1 MAKFNNR
8 NLLIIKIIYIFAAT
22 IYINIM
28 EKLIGRKKEKERLLN
43 CYHSNRSELLI
54 LYGRRRVGKTFLVNN
69 TFKGKFSFYF
79 TGLHNTPLS
88 RQLEK
93 FGEAI
98 QDYGGLPVRP
108 QFHNWYHAFDALK
121 AILKASKKRSKK
133 VIFFDEMPWISSRNS
148 NFVSALEDFWNTWAA
163 LRDDILLIATGS
175 TTSWMVDHLLKNKGG
190 LYNRITCKIYLR
202 QFNLQ
207 ECEEYLRAHHCYWD
221 RYAITQYY
229 MYLGGVP
236 FYLSLLSYD
245 KTLEENIDEMFFDNQ
260 AKLAR
265 EFYDLYDAQFKDAGR
280 YVELIKVMAERR
292 EGMTRQEIINATSLS
307 GGGLSVMLE
316 NLERNDLIRSY
327 TQYGNKRKGTIYRVT
342 DFFTIFYLKYV
353 DGVRHRPS
361 RYWFAKSSTPSVA
374 AWRGLTFE
382 LVCLLHIDQIN
393 LALGIMG
400 MLTSE
405 SCWRSS
411 QFQEV
416 DATGKQKKA
425 QIDMIIERTDR
436 IIHLCEMKFSSER
449 FIITKKYEEE
459 LRDKMTI
466 FKQETKTTKMLNLTF
481 VTAHG
486 VAKGLH
492 AGIVQSQVT
501 IDDLFESLK

>member
-1 MAKFNNR
+1 
-8 NLLIIKIIYIFAAT
+8 
-22 IYINIM
+22 M
-28 EKLIGRKKEKERLLN
+28 EKFIGRKKEIERLLN
-43 CYHSNRSELLI
+43 CYHSNRSEFVI
-54 LYGRRRVGKTFLVNN
+54 LYGRRRVGKTFLVNH

-98 QDYGGLPVRP
+98 QEYGALPVKPR
-108 QFHNWYHAFDALK
+108 FDNWYHAFDTLK
-121 AILKASKKRSKK
+121 AILKSSKNRSKK
-133 VIFFDEMPWISSRNS
+133 VIFLDEMPWMSTRNS
-148 NFVSALEDFWNTWAA
+148 NFVSALEDFWNTWAS

-190 LYNRITCKIYLR
+190 LYNRITSKIYLR

-207 ECEEYLRAHHCYWD
+207 ECEEYLRAHRCYWD

-236 FYLSLLSYD
+236 YYMSLLSYD
-245 KTLEENIDEMFFDNQ
+245 KTLEDNIDELFFDKQ

-265 EFYDLYDAQFKDAGR
+265 EFYDLYDAQFNDAGK
-280 YVELIKVMAERR
+280 YVELIKTLVEHR
-292 EGMTRQEIINATSLS
+292 EGMSRQEITKALPLS

-316 NLERNDLIRSY
+316 NLERNDFIKSY

-342 DFFTIFYLKYV
+342 DFFTIFYLKYAN
-353 DGVRHRPS
+353 GVRHRSS
-361 RYWFAKSSTPSVA
+361 RYWQAKSATPSVI
-374 AWRGLTFE
+374 AWCGLTFE

-393 LALGIMG
+393 QALGIMG

-411 QFQEV
+411 QAQEV
-416 DATGKQKKA
+416 DSTGKQKKA
-425 QIDMIIERTDR
+425 QIDLVIERADR
-436 IIHLCEMKFSSER
+436 IIHLCEMKFSNEK
-449 FIITKKYEEE
+449 FIITKEYEEQ
-459 LRDKMTI
+459 LRDKMTV
-466 FKQETKTTKMLNLTF
+466 FRQETKTTKMLNLTF

-486 VAKGLH
+486 LAKGIH

-501 IDDLFESLK
+501 IDDLFEATKH

>member
-1 MAKFNNR
+1 
-8 NLLIIKIIYIFAAT
+8 
-22 IYINIM
+22 M
-28 EKLIGRKKEKERLLN
+28 EKFIGRKKETERLLN
-43 CYHSNRSELLI
+43 CYQSNRSEFVI
-54 LYGRRRVGKTFLVNN
+54 LYGRRRVGKTFLVNH

-79 TGLHNTPLS
+79 TGLHNATLS

-93 FGEAI
+93 FAESI
-98 QDYGGLPVRP
+98 QEYGALPVKPR
-108 QFHNWYHAFDALK
+108 FDNWYHAFDALK
-121 AILKASKKRSKK
+121 AILKSSRVRSKK
-133 VIFFDEMPWISSRNS
+133 VIFLDEMPWMSTRNS

-163 LRDDILLIATGS
+163 LRDDILLVATGS

-207 ECEEYLRAHHCYWD
+207 ECEEYLRTHQCSWD
-221 RYAITQYY
+221 RYTTTQYY
-229 MYLGGVP
+229 MYLGGIP

-245 KTLEENIDEMFFDNQ
+245 KTLEENIDELFFDHH

-280 YVELIKVMAERR
+280 YIELIKVLAAHR
-292 EGMTRQEIINATSLS
+292 EGMTRQEIIDAVSLS

-327 TQYGNKRKGTIYRVT
+327 TRYGNKRKGIIYRVT

-361 RYWFAKSSTPSVA
+361 RYWLAKSSTPSVT

-393 LALGIMG
+393 QALGIMG

-411 QFQEV
+411 QAQEV
-416 DATGKQKKA
+416 NGSGKLKKA

-436 IIHLCEMKFSSER
+436 IIHLCEMKFSNER
-449 FIITKKYEEE
+449 FIITKEYEEE

-466 FKQETKTTKMLNLTF
+466 FRQETKTTKMLNLTF
-481 VTAHG
+481 VTAFG
-486 VAKGLH
+486 VAKGVH
-492 AGIVQSQVT
+492 AGIVQSQVI
-501 IDDLFESLK
+501 IDDLFEAIK

>member
-1 MAKFNNR
+1 
-8 NLLIIKIIYIFAAT
+8 
-22 IYINIM
+22 M
-28 EKLIGRKKEKERLLN
+28 EKFIGRKKETERLLN
-43 CYHSNRSELLI
+43 CYQSNRSEFVI
-54 LYGRRRVGKTFLVNN
+54 LYGRRRVGKTFLVNH

-79 TGLHNTPLS
+79 TGLHNATLS

-93 FGEAI
+93 FAESI
-98 QDYGGLPVRP
+98 QEYGALPVKPR
-108 QFHNWYHAFDALK
+108 FDNWYHAFDALK
-121 AILKASKKRSKK
+121 AILKSSRVRSKK
-133 VIFFDEMPWISSRNS
+133 VIFLDEMPWMSTRNS

-163 LRDDILLIATGS
+163 LRDDILLVATGS

-207 ECEEYLRAHHCYWD
+207 ECEEYLRTHQCSWD
-221 RYAITQYY
+221 RYTITQYY
-229 MYLGGVP
+229 MYLGGIP

-245 KTLEENIDEMFFDNQ
+245 KTLEENIDELFFDHH

-280 YVELIKVMAERR
+280 YIELIKVLAAHR
-292 EGMTRQEIINATSLS
+292 EGMTRQEIIDAVSLS

-327 TQYGNKRKGTIYRVT
+327 TRYGNKRKGIIYRVT

-361 RYWFAKSSTPSVA
+361 RYWLAKSSTPSVT

-393 LALGIMG
+393 QALGIMG

-411 QFQEV
+411 QAQEV
-416 DATGKQKKA
+416 NGSGKLKKA

-436 IIHLCEMKFSSER
+436 IIHLCEMKFSNER
-449 FIITKKYEEE
+449 FIITKEYEEE

-466 FKQETKTTKMLNLTF
+466 FRQETKTTKMLNLTF
-481 VTAHG
+481 VTTFG
-486 VAKGLH
+486 VAKGVH
-492 AGIVQSQVT
+492 AGIVQSQVI
-501 IDDLFESLK
+501 IDDLFEAIK